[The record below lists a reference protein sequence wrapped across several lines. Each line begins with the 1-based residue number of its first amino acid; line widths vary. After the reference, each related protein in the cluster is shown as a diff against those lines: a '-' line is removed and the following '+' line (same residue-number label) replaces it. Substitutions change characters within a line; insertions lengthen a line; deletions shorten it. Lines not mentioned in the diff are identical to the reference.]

1 MSGDRNMDEQSG
13 HLGADRDSLRPA
25 DRELPPETDK
35 NGRPP
40 DYDRSQLWALLL
52 GLAVFAASVAL
63 ALYAGSVKAAPA
75 GAHSDGAP
83 VWLPLLGVAGALAL
97 LTLLANRIAH
107 NPGRT
112 PTFQASIGHR
122 HTENGLDRPYRRA
135 GGSIPE
141 PEGALV
147 DRPRFLSALRQHWKN
162 CRNQSSFLALAQLT
176 IDDFRL
182 LSDEYGQNE
191 FETHLKTAERSLA
204 SLVES
209 RGGLITRN
217 PDHTQSGFLALFPNT
232 TPDDAL
238 RVAQDM
244 CQSIEDLGIDL
255 PGAAL
260 RGVITASAG
269 VCISVPSNDL
279 RPRQLFTSA
288 TRACDRARSR
298 GRGRVETRMV
308 GNL

>member
-1 MSGDRNMDEQSG
+1 MSSDGNMDEPSE
-13 HLGADRDSLRPA
+13 HLIPDRDPSRPT
-25 DRELPPETDK
+25 DLERPPEPGK
-35 NGRPP
+35 SGRAP
-40 DYDRSQLWALLL
+40 DYHRSQVWALLL

-63 ALYAGSVKAAPA
+63 ALYAGSVKAAPP
-75 GAHSDGAP
+75 GAHGGGAP

-97 LTLLANRIAH
+97 LTMLANRIVH
-107 NPGRT
+107 SHGGT

-122 HTENGLDRPYRRA
+122 HTEEGLDRPYRGT

-141 PEGALV
+141 SDGALV

-162 CRNQSSFLALAQLT
+162 CRNQSSYLALAQLT
-176 IDDFRL
+176 IDDFRR
-182 LSDEYGQNE
+182 LSDEYGQNG
-191 FETHLKTAERSLA
+191 FEMHLNTAERSLA

-217 PDHTQSGFLALFPNT
+217 PDRAQSGFLALFPNT

-238 RVAQDM
+238 RVTQDM

-255 PGAAL
+255 PGAL

-269 VCISVPSNDL
+269 LCISVPSNDL

-288 TRACDRARSR
+288 TGACDRARSR